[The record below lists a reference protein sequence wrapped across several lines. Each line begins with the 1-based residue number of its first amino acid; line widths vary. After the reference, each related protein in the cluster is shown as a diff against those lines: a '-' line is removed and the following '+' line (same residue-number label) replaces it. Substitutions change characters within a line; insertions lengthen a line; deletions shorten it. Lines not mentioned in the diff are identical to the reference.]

1 MPSKEYYLKYRQTF
15 VILGYHQEVQQLD
28 VYYNL
33 VFLFD
38 KDNHFIK
45 VL

>member
-15 VILGYHQEVQQLD
+15 ITLGYSQEVQQLD

-38 KDNHFIK
+38 KDNRFIK